1 MADNNEISNYN
12 LEKKLIFKKFRV
24 GKLIYK
30 SNLSTIH
37 EGINELN
44 GEQVALKFERTGQK
58 YNFLESE
65 AYFLFLLKGEG
76 IPKIISYGKII
87 GFKVIIEEL
96 LGESIYLL
104 WKNTTFDIKN
114 KLNDLCL
121 IAIQCLDRLKYIH
134 SKNTLHRDIKPFNF
148 LFGKTNPKLL
158 YLIDFGI
165 STKYRSSRT
174 GKHIKFKFV
183 RKAIGSLRY
192 MSINSNSCYEQ
203 SRRDDLE
210 SLGYIL
216 IYLIKKTLPW
226 ISIENSNIN
235 KIEKYR
241 KVRDLK
247 MSTLPEELCSGLP
260 KEFSD
265 YIKYCRN
272 LSFEQEP
279 NYNYLRNLFLEVI
292 KKNEKIV
299 DIRYIKPLQF
309 SWLSRNNNRITK
321 IDDNNKNQHS
331 SISETENIS
340 SSRGKSNTHKRLYF
354 LIKNSIERSKSQ
366 ESPKIKTSNYLKLN
380 LKNINIILNNINAIS
395 NKISIKNSKKKINIK
410 NKGNENNKKT
420 NIPFINKFQN
430 KKAEKSDKITKYR
443 KILITKPI
451 KENKKNSKGIINMNN
466 TDNNIISSTIQKI
479 RIPKLDDVLTKVD
492 YSKNKIDGKI
502 NLKKGCYKTLEEREK
517 EKENKKRMEII
528 KDRIKNRN
536 SNLKFKYNSEN
547 NTFNNNHDFNQIITD
562 KKKKININIPIKKFL
577 VKKNV

>member
-1 MADNNEISNYN
+1 MEDNKTANYN

-279 NYNYLRNLFLEVI
+279 NYNYLRNLFLEII

-528 KDRIKNRN
+528 KDRIKNRTN

>member
-1 MADNNEISNYN
+1 MEDNKTANYN

-183 RKAIGSLRY
+183 RNAIGSLRY

-309 SWLSRNNNRITK
+309 SWLSQNNNRITK

-443 KILITKPI
+443 KILITKPV

-547 NTFNNNHDFNQIITD
+547 NTFNNNHDLNQIITD

-577 VKKNV
+577 IKKNV

>member
-1 MADNNEISNYN
+1 MEDNKTANYN

-183 RKAIGSLRY
+183 RNAIGSLRY

-210 SLGYIL
+210 SLGYML

-260 KEFSD
+260 KEFCD

-299 DIRYIKPLQF
+299 DIRYIKKLQF

-420 NIPFINKFQN
+420 NIQFINKFQN

-443 KILITKPI
+443 KILITKPV

-577 VKKNV
+577 IKKNV

>member
-1 MADNNEISNYN
+1 MEDNKTANYN

-210 SLGYIL
+210 SLGYML

-547 NTFNNNHDFNQIITD
+547 NTFNNNHDLNQIISD

>member
-1 MADNNEISNYN
+1 MEDNKTANYN

-44 GEQVALKFERTGQK
+44 GEQVALKFEKTGQK

-183 RKAIGSLRY
+183 RNAIGSLRY

-260 KEFSD
+260 KEFCD

-420 NIPFINKFQN
+420 NISFINKFQN

-443 KILITKPI
+443 KIFITKPV
-451 KENKKNSKGIINMNN
+451 KESKKNSKGIINMNN

-547 NTFNNNHDFNQIITD
+547 NTFNNNHDLNQIITD

>member
-1 MADNNEISNYN
+1 MSNYN

-44 GEQVALKFERTGQK
+44 GEQVALKFEKTGQK

-174 GKHIKFKFV
+174 GKHINFKFV

-331 SISETENIS
+331 SISEMENIS

-443 KILITKPI
+443 KILITKPV

-547 NTFNNNHDFNQIITD
+547 NTFNNNHDLNQIITD

>member
-1 MADNNEISNYN
+1 MEDNKTANYN

-309 SWLSRNNNRITK
+309 SWLSQNNNRITK
-321 IDDNNKNQHS
+321 IDDKNKNQHS

-451 KENKKNSKGIINMNN
+451 KENKKNSKGIINMKN

-547 NTFNNNHDFNQIITD
+547 NTFNNNHDLNQIITD

>member
-1 MADNNEISNYN
+1 MEDNKTANYN

-174 GKHIKFKFV
+174 GKHIKFKFD

-210 SLGYIL
+210 SLGYML

-279 NYNYLRNLFLEVI
+279 NYNYLRNLFLEII

-309 SWLSRNNNRITK
+309 SWLSRNYNRITK

-331 SISETENIS
+331 SISEMENIS

-443 KILITKPI
+443 KILITKPV

-577 VKKNV
+577 IKKNV

>member
-1 MADNNEISNYN
+1 MEDNKTANYN

-44 GEQVALKFERTGQK
+44 GEQVALKFEKTGQK

-87 GFKVIIEEL
+87 GFKVLIEEL

-210 SLGYIL
+210 SLGYML

-309 SWLSRNNNRITK
+309 SWLSQNNNRITK

-380 LKNINIILNNINAIS
+380 VKNINIILNNINAIS

-410 NKGNENNKKT
+410 NKENENNKKT

-528 KDRIKNRN
+528 KNRIKNRN

-547 NTFNNNHDFNQIITD
+547 NTFNNNHDLNQIITD

>member
-1 MADNNEISNYN
+1 MEDNKTANYN

-148 LFGKTNPKLL
+148 LFGKTNLKLL

-443 KILITKPI
+443 KILITKPV

-577 VKKNV
+577 IKKNV

>member
-1 MADNNEISNYN
+1 MEDNKTANYN

-87 GFKVIIEEL
+87 GFKVLIEEL

-148 LFGKTNPKLL
+148 LFGKTNLKLL

-528 KDRIKNRN
+528 KNRIKNRN

-547 NTFNNNHDFNQIITD
+547 NNFNNNHDFNQIITD

-577 VKKNV
+577 IKKNV

>member
-1 MADNNEISNYN
+1 MEDNKTANYN

-466 TDNNIISSTIQKI
+466 TDNNIISNTIQKI

-528 KDRIKNRN
+528 KNRIKNRN

-577 VKKNV
+577 IKKNV

>member
-1 MADNNEISNYN
+1 MEDNKTANYN

-174 GKHIKFKFV
+174 GKHINFKFV
-183 RKAIGSLRY
+183 RNAIGSLRY

-210 SLGYIL
+210 SLGYML

-443 KILITKPI
+443 KILITKPV

>member
-1 MADNNEISNYN
+1 MEDNKTANYN

-183 RKAIGSLRY
+183 RNAIGSLRY

-210 SLGYIL
+210 SLGYML

-309 SWLSRNNNRITK
+309 SWLSQNNNRITK

-479 RIPKLDDVLTKVD
+479 RIPKLDDVLTKVH

-547 NTFNNNHDFNQIITD
+547 NTFNNNHDLNQIISD

>member
-1 MADNNEISNYN
+1 MEDNKTANYN

-104 WKNTTFDIKN
+104 WKNKTFDIKN

-210 SLGYIL
+210 SLGYML

-354 LIKNSIERSKSQ
+354 LIKNSIERSKSP

-395 NKISIKNSKKKINIK
+395 NKIYIKNSKKKINIK

-430 KKAEKSDKITKYR
+430 KKAEKSDKITKSR
-443 KILITKPI
+443 KIFITKP
-451 KENKKNSKGIINMNN
+451 
-466 TDNNIISSTIQKI
+466 
-479 RIPKLDDVLTKVD
+479 
-492 YSKNKIDGKI
+492 
-502 NLKKGCYKTLEEREK
+502 
-517 EKENKKRMEII
+517 
-528 KDRIKNRN
+528 
-536 SNLKFKYNSEN
+536 
-547 NTFNNNHDFNQIITD
+547 
-562 KKKKININIPIKKFL
+562 
-577 VKKNV
+577 VK

>member
-1 MADNNEISNYN
+1 MEDNKTANYN

-37 EGINELN
+37 EGINKLN

-410 NKGNENNKKT
+410 NKENENNKKT
-420 NIPFINKFQN
+420 NVPFINKFQN

-547 NTFNNNHDFNQIITD
+547 NTFNNNHDLNQIITD

-577 VKKNV
+577 IKKNV

>member
-1 MADNNEISNYN
+1 MEDNKTANYN

-148 LFGKTNPKLL
+148 LFGKTNLKLL

-210 SLGYIL
+210 SLGYML

-547 NTFNNNHDFNQIITD
+547 NTFNNNHDLNQIITD

>member
-1 MADNNEISNYN
+1 MEDNKTANYN

-183 RKAIGSLRY
+183 RNAIGSLRY

-210 SLGYIL
+210 SLGYML

-279 NYNYLRNLFLEVI
+279 NYNYLRNLFLEII

-309 SWLSRNNNRITK
+309 SWLSQNNNRITK

-331 SISETENIS
+331 SISGTENIS

-451 KENKKNSKGIINMNN
+451 KESKKNSKGIINMNN

-577 VKKNV
+577 IKKNV

>member
-1 MADNNEISNYN
+1 MEDNKTANYN

-104 WKNTTFDIKN
+104 WKNNTFDIKN

-410 NKGNENNKKT
+410 NKENENNKKT
-420 NIPFINKFQN
+420 NVPFINKFQN

-528 KDRIKNRN
+528 KNRIKNRN

-547 NTFNNNHDFNQIITD
+547 NTFNNNHDLNQIITD

-577 VKKNV
+577 IKKNV

>member
-1 MADNNEISNYN
+1 MEDNKTANYN

-443 KILITKPI
+443 KILITKPV

-547 NTFNNNHDFNQIITD
+547 NTFNNNHDLNQIITD

>member
-1 MADNNEISNYN
+1 MEVKKISNYN
-12 LEKKLIFKKFRV
+12 LEKKLIFKKYRV

-148 LFGKTNPKLL
+148 LFGKTNLKLL

-309 SWLSRNNNRITK
+309 SWLSRINNRITK
-321 IDDNNKNQHS
+321 IDDKNKNQHS

-380 LKNINIILNNINAIS
+380 VKNINIILNNINAIS

-443 KILITKPI
+443 KILITKPV

-536 SNLKFKYNSEN
+536 SNLKFNYNSEN
-547 NTFNNNHDFNQIITD
+547 NNFNNNHDFNQIITD
-562 KKKKININIPIKKFL
+562 KKKKININIPIKNFL
-577 VKKNV
+577 